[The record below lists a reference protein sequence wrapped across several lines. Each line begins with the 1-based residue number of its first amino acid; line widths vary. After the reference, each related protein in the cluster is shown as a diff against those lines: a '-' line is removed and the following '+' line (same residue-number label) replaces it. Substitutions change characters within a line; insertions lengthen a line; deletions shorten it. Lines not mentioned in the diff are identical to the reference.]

1 LGKISTQQIILPKG
15 IKMQFKTLAFL
26 SILSILLFT
35 GCDSKEENEE
45 TTQQQQQS
53 APVQK
58 VERDSEFQLK
68 TTNDVLINIKLE
80 NEKIILKDYPNKIVL
95 LNFFTTWCPPCKAEI
110 PNLIKLQNDYKND
123 FVVVSILLEEMKTND
138 EIKAFIKEFHINY
151 EVANS
156 PESFE
161 VAKGLGGIKSIPTM
175 FLVDRNHNVFQK
187 YVGLVPAEMMEI
199 DIKKVLEK

>member
-45 TTQQQQQS
+45 TTQQQQP

-58 VERDSEFQLK
+58 FERTTEFQLK
-68 TTNDVLINIKLE
+68 TTNDAIINIRLE

-95 LNFFTTWCPPCKAEI
+95 LNFFTTWCPACKAEI
-110 PNLIKLQNDYKND
+110 PNLIQLQNSYKND
-123 FVVVSILLEEMKTND
+123 FVVISVLLEEMKTN
-138 EIKAFIKEFHINY
+138 EQIKEFIKEFKINY

-156 PESFE
+156 PESIE
-161 VAKGLGGIKSIPTM
+161 LAKNLGGIKSIPTM
-175 FLVDRNHNVFQK
+175 FLIDRNNMVFQK
-187 YVGLVPAEMMEI
+187 YVGLVPTEMMEV

>member
-1 LGKISTQQIILPKG
+1 
-15 IKMQFKTLAFL
+15 MQFKTLAFL

-110 PNLIKLQNDYKND
+110 PNLINLQNNKP
-123 FVVVSILLEEMKTND
+123 L
-138 EIKAFIKEFHINY
+138 KAFEYNDKGSMATIGRNKAVVDLPNFHFSG
-151 EVANS
+151 VFAW
-156 PESFE
+156 F
-161 VAKGLGGIKSIPTM
+161 VWM
-175 FLVDRNHNVFQK
+175 FVHLISLIGFKNKAVVF
-187 YVGLVPAEMMEI
+187 LN
-199 DIKKVLEK
+199 

>member
-1 LGKISTQQIILPKG
+1 
-15 IKMQFKTLAFL
+15 MQFKTLAFL

-138 EIKAFIKEFHINY
+138 EIKAFVKEFHINY

-161 VAKGLGGIKSIPTM
+161 VAKSLGGIKSIPTM

>member
-45 TTQQQQQS
+45 TTQQQQP

-58 VERDSEFQLK
+58 FERTTEFQLK
-68 TTNDVLINIKLE
+68 TTNDAIINIKLE

-95 LNFFTTWCPPCKAEI
+95 LNFFTTWCPACKAEI
-110 PNLIKLQNDYKND
+110 PNLIQLQNSYKND
-123 FVVVSILLEEMKTND
+123 FVVISVLLEEMKTN
-138 EIKAFIKEFHINY
+138 EQIKEFIKEFKINY

-156 PESFE
+156 PESIE
-161 VAKGLGGIKSIPTM
+161 LAKNLGGIKSIPTM
-175 FLVDRNHNVFQK
+175 FLIDKNNMVFQK
-187 YVGLVPAEMMEI
+187 YVGLVPTEMMEV

>member
-161 VAKGLGGIKSIPTM
+161 VAKSLGGIKSIPTM
-175 FLVDRNHNVFQK
+175 FLVDRKHNVFQK